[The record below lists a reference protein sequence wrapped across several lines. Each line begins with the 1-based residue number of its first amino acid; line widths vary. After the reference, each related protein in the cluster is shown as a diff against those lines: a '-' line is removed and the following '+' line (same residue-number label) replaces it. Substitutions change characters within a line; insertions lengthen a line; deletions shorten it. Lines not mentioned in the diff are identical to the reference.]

1 MAKKLWEDEY
11 EGNLPSRP
19 IFWRFLDIQ
28 TRGQPEVD
36 PFIADIEQFDRA
48 LDSSMRNME
57 QSMMQMQRDMEKEA
71 AMNPGSTN
79 FQSYEKSSSK
89 INDQP
94 ELVSV
99 KTNNNGKIDNI
110 EEEIGPD
117 GQARILSENCKCIH
131 FCF

>member
-11 EGNLPSRP
+11 EGRLPSRQL
-19 IFWRFLDIQ
+19 FWRFLDIR

-117 GQARILSENCKCIH
+117 GQARILSDNSKCI
-131 FCF
+131 